1 LVGSIRLAKEA
12 NTPVYVAW
20 FGSILCWA
28 YISMGFIQKGLDLYR
43 TTRIPNQDIPLTP
56 GRTATLVNYALCEI
70 AAGDLDLA
78 ASTLG
83 ACHLTNSV
91 WDFSL
96 KLAHCKLAL
105 ARKDQAQAITIID
118 VVVETAQQ
126 FKLGQILPEALFL
139 KGQANLINEEFDL
152 AKSTFE
158 KARLAAE
165 TIGSRRLL
173 WQILAALAGAES
185 DQEKSTVLKTQAR
198 EIIQFI
204 ADHVTSNETR
214 SLFLQSEGVSS
225 LMA

>member
-1 LVGSIRLAKEA
+1 
-12 NTPVYVAW
+12 
-20 FGSILCWA
+20 
-28 YISMGFIQKGLDLYR
+28 MGVVQKGLDLYR

-56 GRTATLVNYALCEI
+56 GRTATLVDYALCEI

-78 ASTLG
+78 ASTLD

-91 WDFSL
+91 WDFAL

-105 ARKDQAQAITIID
+105 ARKDQAQAITIVG
-118 VVVETAQQ
+118 VVVEIAQQ

-139 KGQANLINEEFDL
+139 KGQAYLMNDELDL

-173 WQILAALAGAES
+173 WQILAALAEIES
-185 DQEKSTVLKTQAR
+185 DKGKSTEMKAQAR

-204 ADHVTSNETR
+204 ANHISSDETR
-214 SLFLQSEGVSS
+214 SLFLQSEGVSA
-225 LMA
+225 LIV